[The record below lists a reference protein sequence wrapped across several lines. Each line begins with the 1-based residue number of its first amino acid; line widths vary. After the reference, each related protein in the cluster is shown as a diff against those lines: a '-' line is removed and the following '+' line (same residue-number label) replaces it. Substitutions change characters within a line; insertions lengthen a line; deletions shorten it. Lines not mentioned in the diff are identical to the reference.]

1 MAASLARHLAL
12 VTCKEPLKGNLATHI
27 RTALVEQGF
36 GEVARD
42 DVILLLA
49 GENWDVACTA
59 IERAAMERAVSDV
72 DSSFEAS
79 FDARRGW
86 AQLQVSVYLSNFVMV
101 ADFFPLAF
109 AGKRRSTRRFL
120 GPCCCQISFL
130 LLSPRSIASG
140 QEWSEPATVQ
150 YLQGL

>member
-86 AQLQVSVYLSNFVMV
+86 AQLQVRVYLPSFGVV
-101 ADFFPLAF
+101 AHAVSFGFCRQEAF
-109 AGKRRSTRRFL
+109 HAAIFGT
-120 GPCCCQISFL
+120 L
-130 LLSPRSIASG
+130 LLPDQLSPFHSPIHCVWARM
-140 QEWSEPATVQ
+140 E
-150 YLQGL
+150 